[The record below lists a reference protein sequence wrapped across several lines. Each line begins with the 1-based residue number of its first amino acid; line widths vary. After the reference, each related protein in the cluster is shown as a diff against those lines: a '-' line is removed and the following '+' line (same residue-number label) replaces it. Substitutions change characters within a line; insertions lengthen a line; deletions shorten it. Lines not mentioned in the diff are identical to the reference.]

1 VSPGDAYHDAKVKLL
16 LRAADAGVTDCRS
29 GGLLNDF
36 TGKGFA
42 GYVGDSSASRNQIDD
57 VGVELG
63 ERLVEGGKAGGV

>member
-1 VSPGDAYHDAKVKLL
+1 
-16 LRAADAGVTDCRS
+16 VTDCRS